1 DVFDELDGEFDVVFN
16 DIDKPGYPEAW
27 RRARGRIRPGGLY
40 LCDNVLWSG
49 RVVEGIDD
57 EGQGDV
63 TATVLEHNRAVATDE
78 GYRSTIVPTR
88 DGVMVAVRL
97 AD

>member
-1 DVFDELDGEFDVVFN
+1 VIFN

-27 RRARGRIRPGGLY
+27 RKARARIRPGGLY

-49 RVVEGIDD
+49 KVVEGIDD
-57 EGQGDV
+57 EGQEEI
-63 TATVLEHNRAVATDE
+63 TAAVVEHNRAVAGDE

-88 DGVMVAVRL
+88 DGVMVAVRI
-97 AD
+97 A